1 MPERVEVTTVL
12 YALSLTVVRMLP
24 VAAALVGARLDLRT
38 VAFVGWFGPRGLAS
52 LVFALLALEE
62 FGPDAEEAVAVIGVT
77 VFLSVLAHGATAEPL
92 VNRYGRAMASV
103 PEPGGTGARLA
114 RSWAP
119 AHAHSLQREAEHDN
133 RPDE

>member
-1 MPERVEVTTVL
+1 MV
-12 YALSLTVVRMLP
+12 
-24 VAAALVGARLDLRT
+24 
-38 VAFVGWFGPRGLAS
+38 
-52 LVFALLALEE
+52 LALEE

-103 PEPGGTGARLA
+103 PEPGGPVPDLPVRGL
-114 RSWAP
+114 P